1 MFPTTPNQ
9 TMSQYFYHD
18 ESIQKPYIHS
28 TIPTSD
34 AILLEILPWRDIF
47 ASMRSCFICNG
58 NS

>member
-47 ASMRSCFICNG
+47 ASMRSCLKQ
-58 NS
+58 